1 MNPSI
6 RLAGSG
12 HGWLPKYSTSPTAM
26 PVSSKTSRRTASSS
40 VSPGSQ
46 KPASVE
52 NRPSGHTA

>member
-1 MNPSI
+1 MSSDVARPMNPSI

-12 HGWLPKYSTSPTAM
+12 QGWLPKYSTSPTTM

-46 KPASVE
+46 NPASVE
-52 NRPSGHTA
+52 